1 MRNTQTVVFE
11 KVVSKQMNSLGKL
24 GERYAANYLIK
35 HKYKLVESNFQ
46 SRFGEIDIIVKNKS
60 YLVFVEVKQRDVNS
74 IATPAE
80 FVDKTK
86 QNKIIA
92 TAKLYLE
99 NNPTDLQPRFDVI
112 EIYSSNNKIKSLK
125 HLENAFTLV

>member
-1 MRNTQTVVFE
+1 
-11 KVVSKQMNSLGKL
+11 MNSLGKL

-60 YLVFVEVKQRDVNS
+60 YLVFVEVKQ
-74 IATPAE
+74 
-80 FVDKTK
+80 
-86 QNKIIA
+86 NKIIA
-92 TAKLYLE
+92 TAKLYLA